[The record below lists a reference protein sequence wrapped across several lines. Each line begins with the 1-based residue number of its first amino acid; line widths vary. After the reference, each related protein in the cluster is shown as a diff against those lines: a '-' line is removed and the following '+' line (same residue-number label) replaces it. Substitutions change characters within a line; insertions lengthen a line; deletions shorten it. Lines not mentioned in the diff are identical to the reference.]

1 MPRRGLTQRQC
12 SEALS
17 AVCVQK
23 TGKSVQLLDTLRLA
37 NYIHGVTRL
46 TDDVMNLSMEIN
58 SSATRP
64 AVTIVNRPKTFFY
77 PIGWMTVVTVLTW
90 LVWVAVIG

>member
-1 MPRRGLTQRQC
+1 M
-12 SEALS
+12 EARTVLRS
-17 AVCVQK
+17 SLKALLPVCVQK
-23 TGKSVQLLDTLRLA
+23 TGKTVQLLDTLCPA
-37 NYIHGVTRL
+37 NYINLVTQL

-58 SSATRP
+58 SSAARP

-77 PIGWMTVVTVLTW
+77 PIGWMTVVSVVTW